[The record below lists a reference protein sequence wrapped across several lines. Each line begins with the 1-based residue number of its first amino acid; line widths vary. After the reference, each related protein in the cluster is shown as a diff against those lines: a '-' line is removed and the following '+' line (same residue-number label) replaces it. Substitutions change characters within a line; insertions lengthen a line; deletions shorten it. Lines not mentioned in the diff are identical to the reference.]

1 MFVNLVQVLVVMM
14 VVRLGEGRW
23 GERRARTFGG
33 PVRNSGIRE
42 MVRFRREAGKGFFFN
57 QERRSTDEHQE
68 DKAGAG
74 FLFFDFVKNLQ
85 QKNEM
90 RAAKD
95 HRVVRRQASSE
106 DEPHTGFF
114 FYDDEPSRKRR
125 ESSPGSSRS
134 RRDVVKRSRR
144 DVVTPAPAGT
154 VPESGFFFYPGL
166 KTVPVHNA
174 KHNRRHRA
182 RQLLRRTQ
190 RGFFFKPHEPTGLL
204 ASED

>member
-1 MFVNLVQVLVVMM
+1 MFVNLVQVLVVML

-23 GERRARTFGG
+23 GERRTFGG
-33 PVRNSGIRE
+33 PVRNAGIRE
-42 MVRFRREAGKGFFFN
+42 MVRFRREAAGKGFFFN

-74 FLFFDFVKNLQ
+74 FLFFDFVKNLHK
-85 QKNEM
+85 KNEM

-95 HRVVRRQASSE
+95 HRVVRRQASA

-125 ESSPGSSRS
+125 ESSPGSS
-134 RRDVVKRSRR
+134 RSRR

-174 KHNRRHRA
+174 RHNRRHRA
-182 RQLLRRTQ
+182 RQLLRM
-190 RGFFFKPHEPTGLL
+190 RGFFFKPHEPTGLIT
-204 ASED
+204 AED

>member
-23 GERRARTFGG
+23 GERRTIGG
-33 PVRNSGIRE
+33 PVRNAGIRE
-42 MVRFRREAGKGFFFN
+42 MVIFRREAAGKGFFFN
-57 QERRSTDEHQE
+57 QERGSTDEHQE
-68 DKAGAG
+68 DKASAG
-74 FLFFDFVKNLQ
+74 FLFFDFVKNLHK
-85 QKNEM
+85 KNEM

-95 HRVVRRQASSE
+95 HRVVRRQASA

-134 RRDVVKRSRR
+134 RSDVVKRSRR
-144 DVVTPAPAGT
+144 NVVTPAPAGS

-166 KTVPVHNA
+166 KTVPVHNV